1 MWGRGV
7 NDENDESDEQEVS
20 ARTGLRPKGCSYS
33 SIRVGPTCEN
43 LNIVWIGVRGRS
55 KTSHTCY
62 MAVCVR
68 AVCGVRA
75 EKRNIQHAIHRVE
88 KR

>member
-1 MWGRGV
+1 MKAMKAMKGK
-7 NDENDESDEQEVS
+7 VS
-20 ARTGLRPKGCSYS
+20 ARAGLRSTVYPYS

-43 LNIVWIGVRGRS
+43 LNIVWIGVRYRS